1 MPDKIIVGAAS
12 VGATESLEATLEGRN
27 SSNAALSGLVNEG
40 ANLSGNVVLDDQNVD
55 ANVNYNGN
63 VSGRSAVEGAA
74 NASLS
79 IRIGQDGQDGKDG
92 FSPTIEVHTN
102 TKTEYVL
109 KITDINGSYL
119 TPNLYP
125 DLEGLQDIVTLVAG
139 KVDEDLLEYPVINP
153 VTLNASQREDSYL
166 YVNAVGLP
174 RKIKLSDVAL
184 ESETN
189 EKIKRK
195 LQTVYDVPTENNWKV
210 GDYIF
215 LENEV
220 DENI

>member
-109 KITDINGSYL
+109 KITDVNGSFL

-125 DLEGLQDIVTLVAG
+125 DIEGLQDVVTLVAG

-153 VTLNASQREDSYL
+153 TTLTVSQRQDSYL
-166 YVNAVGLP
+166 YVNALGKP
-174 RKIKLSDVAL
+174 RKIQLSEVAL
-184 ESETN
+184 EKETD
-189 EKIKRK
+189 EKIARK
-195 LQTVYDVPTENNWKV
+195 LRTVYDVPTEENWKV
-210 GDYIF
+210 GDFIL
-215 LENEV
+215 LESELE
-220 DENI
+220 ENI

>member
-1 MPDKIIVGAAS
+1 MPDKIIVGAAT
-12 VGATESLEATLEGRN
+12 VGATESLEGALEGRN
-27 SSNAALSGLVNEG
+27 AANASMSGLINEG
-40 ANLSGNVVLDDQNVD
+40 VNLNGNVVLDAENVD
-55 ANVNYNGN
+55 ANVNYSGN
-63 VSGRSAVEGAA
+63 VSGRAATDGAT
-74 NASLS
+74 NASIS

-109 KITDINGSYL
+109 KITDVNGSYL

-125 DLEGLQDIVTLVAG
+125 DIEGLQDVVTLVAG
-139 KVDEDLLEYPVINP
+139 KVDEDLAEYPIINP
-153 VTLNASQREDSYL
+153 VTLTMGQREESYL

-195 LQTVYDVPTENNWKV
+195 LQTVYDVPTESNWKV